1 MAAVEIPAGELGLP
15 AFDVSAARADAD
27 AFDLASHARARE
39 ALAFGLALREPGFNV
54 FVLGE
59 DRSGRM
65 SATLEFLAEALA
77 GRPAPGDWVYRNN
90 FAQPS
95 RPRAQ
100 QLPQG
105 IGRRFRDRLAALVPR
120 LREALARALSTDGFQ
135 DTVRQ
140 RTEVL
145 RAEAAKRI
153 EALRAAARA
162 HGLETVESERGVVFA
177 RPPGAAEAPI
187 APADAQRLGAE
198 AEAVN
203 LWLAAQQAELARWRD
218 ALARQVAEQ
227 TTGALLD
234 EVVGEFQGEP
244 GLARWLTEMRVDLVE
259 RVPLL
264 VTVPAEEMPAA
275 FEAMQRRYAVN
286 LLVDNADAKA
296 PPVVVEPNPGYE
308 TVFGRIDYRQE
319 QGALSTDFSLV
330 RAGALH
336 RANGGVLVLRAE
348 AVAAD
353 AELWTM
359 LKAALRDG
367 EIRIEERHRSGG
379 PPIAS
384 APQPGAVP
392 LDARIVLVGHP
403 RWYHLFFGADPDF
416 ITHFKVRAEIDA
428 DVEATPGQVAN
439 YAGLVRR
446 MAARRRGVTI
456 GDDAVARLLA
466 TASRWAEDRARLS
479 ARFELVEDLLAEAAA
494 LAPRGPGG
502 AAHVDAAA
510 VMRAQAQ
517 RRRRNARVED
527 RVHEAIADGRV
538 LIDVAG
544 MAVGQINALTVRETG
559 DHAFGAP
566 SRVTARASMGRR
578 GVINIERDVALGGP
592 IQQKGAM
599 VIQGWLTG
607 RFARRMPMSF
617 ACSVTFE
624 QSYGGVEG
632 DSASLAELVAILSD
646 LSGVPLRQDLAI
658 TGSVNQLGQAQAIG
672 GARHK
677 VEGFFRA
684 CTDRGALTG
693 TQGVVLPAA
702 NARNLVLR
710 DEVVEA
716 VAAGRF
722 HVWTVRTIEE
732 ALGLFTGMEP
742 GTPDAEGA
750 YPPGSVLGRVMATLE
765 AFDRRLSPPAT
776 R

>member
-1 MAAVEIPAGELGLP
+1 
-15 AFDVSAARADAD
+15 
-27 AFDLASHARARE
+27 
-39 ALAFGLALREPGFNV
+39 
-54 FVLGE
+54 
-59 DRSGRM
+59 
-65 SATLEFLAEALA
+65 
-77 GRPAPGDWVYRNN
+77 
-90 FAQPS
+90 
-95 RPRAQ
+95 
-100 QLPQG
+100 
-105 IGRRFRDRLAALVPR
+105 
-120 LREALARALSTDGFQ
+120 
-135 DTVRQ
+135 
-140 RTEVL
+140 
-145 RAEAAKRI
+145 
-153 EALRAAARA
+153 
-162 HGLETVESERGVVFA
+162 
-177 RPPGAAEAPI
+177 
-187 APADAQRLGAE
+187 
-198 AEAVN
+198 
-203 LWLAAQQAELARWRD
+203 
-218 ALARQVAEQ
+218 
-227 TTGALLD
+227 
-234 EVVGEFQGEP
+234 
-244 GLARWLTEMRVDLVE
+244 
-259 RVPLL
+259 
-264 VTVPAEEMPAA
+264 
-275 FEAMQRRYAVN
+275 
-286 LLVDNADAKA
+286 
-296 PPVVVEPNPGYE
+296 
-308 TVFGRIDYRQE
+308 
-319 QGALSTDFSLV
+319 
-330 RAGALH
+330 
-336 RANGGVLVLRAE
+336 
-348 AVAAD
+348 
-353 AELWTM
+353 
-359 LKAALRDG
+359 
-367 EIRIEERHRSGG
+367 
-379 PPIAS
+379 
-384 APQPGAVP
+384 
-392 LDARIVLVGHP
+392 
-403 RWYHLFFGADPDF
+403 
-416 ITHFKVRAEIDA
+416 
-428 DVEATPGQVAN
+428 
-439 YAGLVRR
+439 

-646 LSGVPLRQDLAI
+646 LSGAI